1 MSSDDFESWQRKRE
15 DSPMSR
21 WQSLTLLV
29 ASLFFLGVGGLAAP
43 VVLGWVREAN
53 RPHFGRQSI
62 DTMANVGEAV
72 EGFVLVCAISGLFAA
87 VKGLA
92 RGR

>member
-21 WQSLTLLV
+21 GQSLVLLV
-29 ASLFFLGVGGLAAP
+29 SSLFFLGLGGLAAP
-43 VVLGWVREAN
+43 VVLDWASEAN
-53 RPHFGRQSI
+53 RPHFGRPAI
-62 DTMANVGEAV
+62 VTLARVGGAA

-87 VKGLA
+87 IKGLA